1 MQERVVTLPD
11 RVLSMEAKMEEP
23 RIPQPQQDIKADGLM
38 DNGLWEI
45 RMDTS
50 RKAKVMAPA

>member
-1 MQERVVTLPD
+1 MLEPVATSPD
-11 RVLSMEAKMEEP
+11 HVLSMEAKMEEP
-23 RIPQPQQDIKADGLM
+23 RIPQPQQDIKADRLM

-50 RKAKVMAPA
+50 RKAKAMAPA

>member
-1 MQERVVTLPD
+1 
-11 RVLSMEAKMEEP
+11 VLSMEAKMEEP
-23 RIPQPQQDIKADGLM
+23 RIPQPQQDIKADRLM

-50 RKAKVMAPA
+50 RKAKAMAPA